1 MLLSLDLILG
11 LLEFLSPFRYP
22 ISRISA
28 YNHLFGR
35 NYSIFGLGAECF
47 DMQYVLSSPTGFH
60 WNQNNYALV
69 LLIFIPFLRRIDIPF
84 IRNIGRMLILL
95 LILATGS
102 RIGFIT
108 ASIIVIVSVMFEFK
122 YLTSGIFPILLL
134 ALIYTDGFYFFPL
147 RSLKVK
153 EVALISKSEFNHR
166 FPEHCYN
173 HMNSENA
180 RKQLMFVGLD
190 MFKENLIY
198 GSGAGGFVMKMSQ
211 RNTNSSLAKRLTVNA
226 HNYLLE
232 LLVDFGLLI
241 LIPAVWIIILFWRG
255 IEKLDRDSTIE
266 IIIFGITLLAGT
278 VMVSSLVYFIP
289 VYLIFYLVF
298 IKVCSEH
305 DSCAS
310 ANI

>member
-1 MLLSLDLILG
+1 
-11 LLEFLSPFRYP
+11 
-22 ISRISA
+22 
-28 YNHLFGR
+28 
-35 NYSIFGLGAECF
+35 
-47 DMQYVLSSPTGFH
+47 
-60 WNQNNYALV
+60 
-69 LLIFIPFLRRIDIPF
+69 
-84 IRNIGRMLILL
+84 
-95 LILATGS
+95 
-102 RIGFIT
+102 
-108 ASIIVIVSVMFEFK
+108 
-122 YLTSGIFPILLL
+122 
-134 ALIYTDGFYFFPL
+134 
-147 RSLKVK
+147 
-153 EVALISKSEFNHR
+153 
-166 FPEHCYN
+166 
-173 HMNSENA
+173 MNSENA